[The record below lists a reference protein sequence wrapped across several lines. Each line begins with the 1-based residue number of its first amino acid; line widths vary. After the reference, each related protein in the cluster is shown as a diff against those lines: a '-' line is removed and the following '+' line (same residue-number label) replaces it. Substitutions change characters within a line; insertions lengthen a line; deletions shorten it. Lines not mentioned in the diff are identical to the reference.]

1 MNAIKC
7 RAVVKN
13 GKLDMP
19 VINLPEGTVVEAVL
33 WVDQGVQDETGYL
46 LSTDANRRYLLE
58 ALEELKQP
66 QDFVYVDIDKL

>member
-1 MNAIKC
+1 
-7 RAVVKN
+7 
-13 GKLDMP
+13 MP

-33 WVDQGVQDETGYL
+33 WVDQGVQDETEYL

-66 QDFVYVDIDKL
+66 QNFVYVDIDKL